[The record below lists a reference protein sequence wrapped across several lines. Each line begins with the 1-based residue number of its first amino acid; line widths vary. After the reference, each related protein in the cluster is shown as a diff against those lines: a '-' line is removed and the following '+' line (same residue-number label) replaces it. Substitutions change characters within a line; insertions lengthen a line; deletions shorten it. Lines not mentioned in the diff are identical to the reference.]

1 MITGAQ
7 PKVLLNMDENG
18 NLIMDENFLELMGKG
33 KNYKLVREHDNL
45 TNYSTDV
52 MWIEWDED
60 GHFKAKHDTIEIGRS
75 LIMSPFNETFT
86 WQTTDVKE
94 ILEIAEDSSYIKFK
108 TRNSIYELFKL

>member
-86 WQTTDVKE
+86 WQTTDVTE
-94 ILEIAEDSSYIKFK
+94 IIDNSENFIKFK
-108 TRNSIYELFKL
+108 TKNSVYTLTKEK